1 MKRFIEGQN
10 RFQSTLLP
18 ESLDDYI
25 AEDDTIRFL
34 DAFVDQLNF
43 LELGF
48 ERAEPSATGRPG
60 YHPATMLKLYVYGYM
75 NRIQSSRRL
84 ERESHRNVELMWLTG
99 RLMPDF
105 KTIADFRKDNKQAIQ
120 QVCVK
125 FVGVCRKLELFSAAL
140 VAIDGSKFKAV
151 NSRDRNF
158 TRNSV
163 KRRMQRLQAH
173 INRYLTKLDAV
184 DTEEPEIRKVTAA
197 ELEHKI
203 ASMKADMKELESRKA
218 EVEAAPDK
226 QISLT
231 DPDSRSM
238 AKAGGGSTVGYN
250 VQTAVDSKHHLIVA
264 HEVTH
269 DTTDRSQLASMAKQ
283 AKKVLKPEAG
293 DGDLLTVVADPGYYK
308 SEEILECQDNGIQAL
323 VPKVDTSGKRTKG
336 QFTRTEFRY
345 DEKKDEYRC
354 PAGEVMPYK
363 FLTTERG
370 KLMRVYMT
378 FQCPE
383 CPLKA
388 KCTEGKDRRIKRWV
402 HEAALETAA
411 TELAKNPDAMRL
423 RKQIVEHPYG
433 TIKHWMGSTHFLTKR
448 LENVQ
453 TEMSLHVLAYNMRR
467 AINILGVPAMMAAL
481 KAS

>member
-10 RFQSTLLP
+10 RFQTTLLP

-25 AEDDTIRFL
+25 AEDDAIRL
-34 DAFVDQLNF
+34 IDAFIDELDLVD
-43 LELGF
+43 LGF
-48 ERAEPSATGRPG
+48 RRAEPSATGRPG

-105 KTIADFRKDNKQAIQ
+105 KTIADFRKDNKRAIQ

-125 FVGVCRKLELFSAAL
+125 FVGVCRKLELFSASL

-151 NSRDRNF
+151 NSRDRSF
-158 TRNSV
+158 TRHSV
-163 KRRMQRLQAH
+163 KRRIQRLQAH

-184 DTEEPEIRKVTAA
+184 DSEEPEIRKVTAS
-197 ELEHKI
+197 ELKQKI
-203 ASMKADMKELESRKA
+203 ASMKADMKELEGRKA

-226 QISLT
+226 QVSLT

-264 HEVTH
+264 HEVTNA
-269 DTTDRSQLASMAKQ
+269 TTDRDQLATMAGQ
-283 AKKVLKPEAG
+283 AKDALNTKS
-293 DGDLLTVVADPGYYK
+293 LTVVADPGYYK
-308 SEEILECQDNGIQAL
+308 GEAIVECKNNGIQPL
-323 VPKVDTSGKRTKG
+323 VPKVDTSESKAKGRYGKSD
-336 QFTRTEFRY
+336 FDY
-345 DEKKDEYRC
+345 DAKRDEYIC
-354 PAGEVMPYK
+354 PAGEK
-363 FLTTERG
+363 LTYRFDSAEKG
-370 KLMRVYMT
+370 KKLRVYMT
-378 FQCPE
+378 YQCRS
-383 CPLKA
+383 CPLKD
-388 KCTEGKDRRIKRWV
+388 KCTKGNARRIKRWDQEHV
-402 HEAALETAA
+402 LEAAAA
-411 TELAKNPDAMRL
+411 ELAKNPDAMRL
-423 RKQIVEHPYG
+423 RKQLVEHPFG
-433 TIKHWMGSTHFLTKR
+433 TIKHWMGSTHFLMKR

-481 KAS
+481 KTS